1 MLDSDWSRRATQ
13 CTDFEWFSGMV
24 ISGGYRVVVVQADTL
39 RITDG
44 AKYEERK
51 KSDCDLDLADAVNVD
66 FLLTMVKNAWKD
78 DKIEVKRKNG
88 MWISEVPLWPFLLFS
103 DTAAKTLIVA
113 LENVPNHL
121 SRA

>member
-1 MLDSDWSRRATQ
+1 
-13 CTDFEWFSGMV
+13 MV
-24 ISGGYRVVVVQADTL
+24 ISGRYRVVVVQKDTL

-44 AKYEERK
+44 VKYEERRK
-51 KSDCDLDLADAVNVD
+51 PDCDLDLTDLVNVD

-88 MWISEVPLWPFLLFS
+88 MWIAEVPFWPFLLFS
-103 DTAAKTLIVA
+103 NTAAKTLIVA
-113 LENVPNHL
+113 LENVPDHL